1 MSLDD
6 WLLALHL
13 IAAAAL
19 VGATTLLWVTTAGM
33 RSVDTPAPTLAIGR
47 VALVGSA
54 AIGIGA
60 LGTIVFGVWLAI
72 SLDGYE
78 VWDGWIVAS
87 IVLWIVATGLSQRA
101 GAEFTKP
108 VARARELMASGATG
122 SSAELA
128 GLNRT
133 ARGLALHLGSSVVV
147 LAILVLMI
155 WKPGA

>member
-19 VGATTLLWVTTAGM
+19 VGATTLFWVMAAGM
-33 RSVDTPAPTLAIGR
+33 RSVDTPGPTLAMGRLAMVGTGTIGF
-47 VALVGSA
+47 GT
-54 AIGIGA
+54 

-87 IVLWIVATGLSQRA
+87 IVLWIVGSGLGQRA
-101 GAEFTKP
+101 GMEFAKP
-108 VARARELMASGATG
+108 VARARELAAAGATG
-122 SSAELA
+122 PSAELA
-128 GLNRT
+128 ALNRT
-133 ARGLALHLGSSVVV
+133 ARGLALQLGLSVAV